1 MAGSPLQ
8 DDGAPSDGAPSE
20 IEVTRILRALDDDA
34 HAPDALLPL
43 VYENLRAIAQRRMAN
58 ERPGHTLAATA
69 LVHEAYVRLIGT
81 ASTTYRDRGHF
92 FAAAAEAMRRILI
105 DHARRKGSVKRG
117 GDRQAVPLSIIDLAD
132 DPDLDLV
139 MALDDAVTT
148 LEREDPRAAT
158 VVKLRFF
165 AGLEV
170 AETAD
175 AMGVSERTVMREWAF
190 ARARLYQLMG
200 GEDDAEEPT
209 P

>member
-1 MAGSPLQ
+1 MTDVPHQPDS
-8 DDGAPSDGAPSE
+8 SPSE
-20 IEVTRILRALDDDA
+20 AEVTRILRELEDSE

-43 VYENLRAIAQRRMAN
+43 VYDQLRAIAQRRMN
-58 ERPGHTLAATA
+58 QERPGHTLAATA

-105 DHARRKGSVKRG
+105 DHARRNRSQKRG
-117 GDRQAVPLSIIDLAD
+117 GDRQALPLSVIDLAD
-132 DPDLDLV
+132 EPDLDLV
-139 MALDDAVTT
+139 LALDEAVST
-148 LEREDPRAAT
+148 LEQEDPRAAT

-170 AETAD
+170 AETAE

-190 ARARLYQLMG
+190 ARARLFQLMQ
-200 GEDDAEEPT
+200 DSDAPGT
-209 P
+209 TA